1 VVVDVAGEISL
12 KVIAPVGPR
21 GENGRTI
28 LNGTGPPQNSQGVDG
43 DFYLNTASWL
53 LHGPKANDAW
63 PVGVSLTGSAG
74 EDGTHGTNG
83 LDGRTIL
90 NGAGAP
96 EGNQGDDGDFYIDRS
111 AMVIYGPKA
120 GGFWPGGVSLVGPPG
135 TNGIDGRTILNGA
148 GAPSN
153 ATGSSND
160 FYLDRTTHV
169 LYGPKM
175 GGVWPSGVPLIGPP
189 GEDGAD
195 GVDGQDGVDG
205 VDGQDGGDGQDGAP
219 GADGRT
225 ILSGSGARSGVG
237 AAGDFYI
244 DTVADA
250 IYGPKS
256 ASTGWGSGR

>member
-63 PVGVSLTGSAG
+63 PVGVSLIGAAG

-83 LDGRTIL
+83 L
-90 NGAGAP
+90 
-96 EGNQGDDGDFYIDRS
+96 
-111 AMVIYGPKA
+111 
-120 GGFWPGGVSLVGPPG
+120 
-135 TNGIDGRTILNGA
+135 DGRTILNGA